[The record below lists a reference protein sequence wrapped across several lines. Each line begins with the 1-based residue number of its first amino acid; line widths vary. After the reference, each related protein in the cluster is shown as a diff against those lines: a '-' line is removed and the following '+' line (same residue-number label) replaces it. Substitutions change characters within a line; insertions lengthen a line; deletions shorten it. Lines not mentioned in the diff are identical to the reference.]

1 MRFFGGL
8 SIYGNH
14 SLDKACFSMSEQHNQ
29 KKKILFYSGHCEIV
43 GGDAKYIF
51 QLINKLDIKDFQ
63 DSLYTDINPVFEQ
76 RAQQWLKK
84 DVPVHYLDTKPR
96 LFHKDIFESF
106 LDKQALEKTPRFL
119 KTALSRVFTLKVG
132 GIPFYRLFR
141 RFLKVF
147 LLTRFR
153 EDLHNFLLFYRI
165 FKAEKPDIFHFNN
178 GGYPGKRAGL
188 WAIPAARLCGVPN
201 IIMTIQNLPMQKAWY
216 RPSDLIFDFMMA
228 HYCDRIITVSEKL
241 RQCMASEHS
250 YPLEKSQTVFHG
262 LDDLTPPT
270 AEIILQKKNSLNLPQ
285 NAPLLLIVSN
295 IDEDRKGHAVLFQAL
310 ETVIQKHPQVILLV
324 VGDGSLRPHLETLVR
339 SSKISNNVRF
349 LGHRSDIAEINSM
362 IDIAIV
368 PSIAFEGIPYTI
380 REAMRA
386 GKPVITTDAG
396 GCDEAIVDQ
405 VSGILVEQKNHDQLA
420 KAINDL
426 LDHPEKRIKMGE
438 KSRELFLAR
447 FFLDNKVKEH
457 LEIYSSCDIK
467 NNRAN
472 PFPAESIR
480 KVA

>member
-1 MRFFGGL
+1 
-8 SIYGNH
+8 
-14 SLDKACFSMSEQHNQ
+14 MSDH
-29 KKKILFYSGHCEIV
+29 KKPKQKILFYSGHCEIV

-63 DSLYTDINPVFEQ
+63 ESLYTDINPVFEQ

-119 KTALSRVFTLKVG
+119 KTALSRLFTLKVG

-141 RFLKVF
+141 RLLKVF

-153 EDLHNFLLFYRI
+153 EDLHNFLLFYKI
-165 FKAEKPDIFHFNN
+165 FKVEKPDIFHFNN

-201 IIMTIQNLPMQKAWY
+201 IIMTIQNLPMKKAWY
-216 RPSDLIFDFMMA
+216 RPSDLVFDFMLA
-228 HYCDRIITVSEKL
+228 RYCDRVITVSEKL
-241 RQCMASEHS
+241 RRCMSVEHS
-250 YPLEKSQTVFHG
+250 YPLEKSQTIFHG
-262 LDDLTPPT
+262 LDDLAPPT

-285 NAPLLLIVSN
+285 NVPLLLIVSN

-310 ETVIQKHPQVILLV
+310 ETVIQKHPQVVLLV
-324 VGDGSLRPHLETLVR
+324 VGDGSLRVHLETLVK
-339 SSKISNNVRF
+339 SSKISGNVRF
-349 LGHRSDIAEINSM
+349 LGHRNDIAEINAM

-396 GCDEAIVDQ
+396 GCDEAIMDQ
-405 VSGILVEQKNHDQLA
+405 ASGILVEQKNHEQLA
-420 KAINDL
+420 MAITTL
-426 LDHPEKRIKMGE
+426 LENPEKIKRMGE
-438 KSRELFLAR
+438 ESRKLFLER
-447 FFLDNKVKEH
+447 FLLSNKVQEH
-457 LEIYSSCDIK
+457 LNLYQDLQQQK
-467 NNRAN
+467 TN
-472 PFPAESIR
+472 PKSIAIETTR

>member
-1 MRFFGGL
+1 
-8 SIYGNH
+8 
-14 SLDKACFSMSEQHNQ
+14 MSDQ
-29 KKKILFYSGHCEIV
+29 KKAKKKVLFYSGHCEIV

-51 QLINKLDIKDFQ
+51 QLINKLDARDFQ

-76 RAQQWLKK
+76 RARQWLKK

-96 LFHKDIFESF
+96 LFHKNIFESF
-106 LDKQALEKTPRFL
+106 LDKQASEKTPHFL
-119 KTALSRVFTLKVG
+119 KTALSRLFTLKVG

-141 RFLKVF
+141 RLLKVF

-216 RPSDLIFDFMMA
+216 RPSDRIFDFMLA
-228 HYCDRIITVSEKL
+228 RYCDRVITVSEKL
-241 RQCMASEHS
+241 RQCMASEHF
-250 YPLEKSQTVFHG
+250 YPLEKSQTIFHG
-262 LDDLTPPT
+262 LDDLLPPT
-270 AEIILQKKNSLNLPQ
+270 AETILQKKQSLNLPEH
-285 NAPLLLIVSN
+285 APLLLIVSN
-295 IDEDRKGHAVLFQAL
+295 IDEDRKGHVVLFKAL
-310 ETVIQKHPQVILLV
+310 ETVIQKYPLVILLV
-324 VGDGSLRPHLETLVR
+324 VGDGSLRPYLETLVR
-339 SSKISNNVRF
+339 SSKVSGNVRF
-349 LGHRSDIAEINSM
+349 LGHRSDIAEINAM
-362 IDIAIV
+362 VDIAVV

-396 GCDEAIVDQ
+396 GCDEAIMDQ
-405 VSGILVEQKNHDQLA
+405 LSGILVEQKNHEQLA
-420 KAINDL
+420 MAITTL
-426 LDHPEKRIKMGE
+426 LDNPEISKRMGE
-438 KSRELFLAR
+438 ESRKLFLER
-447 FFLDNKVKEH
+447 FLLSNKLQEH
-457 LEIYSSCDIK
+457 LNLYQDMQQQK
-467 NNRAN
+467 TKL
-472 PFPAESIR
+472 ESVAVDTTK